1 MIMNQTK
8 KAVLL
13 MLLTAFLWSL
23 AGVFIKLVEMD
34 ALAIVC
40 TRSLVASVTMLIMIR
55 KQKFVWSWPMVG
67 CALSYMAFTYCII
80 LSTKLT
86 TSATAVMM
94 QYTAPIYVAFLS
106 WIILKERVRLA
117 DWVCLAVVVVGMC
130 LFFLDQLGGGN
141 VLGVVI
147 ALGNGISFALIS
159 IFLRFQK
166 SGHPEQS
173 IFLGG
178 FLAFL
183 VGIPFAVQSFQT
195 RLPSLRDIG
204 IIIVAGVV
212 VTVGYRLFTEASK
225 NLTALQTVML
235 PIIDP
240 ILNPVWVFLAVG
252 ERPSAISLCGGV
264 IVLSAITI
272 RSLLLIRAPQPAAN
286 EAAP

>member
-1 MIMNQTK
+1 MNQTK
-8 KAVLL
+8 KAMLM

-23 AGVFIKLVEMD
+23 AGVFIKLIEMD

-40 TRSLVASVTMLIMIR
+40 MRSFSASLTMLFFIR
-55 KQKFVWSWPMVG
+55 RQKLPWSWPMLG
-67 CALSYMAFTYCII
+67 GALSYMAFTYCII

-94 QYTAPIYVAFLS
+94 QYTAPIYVAFFS
-106 WIILKERVRLA
+106 WMILNERVRRS
-117 DWVCLAVVVVGMC
+117 DWVCLAVVLGGMC
-130 LFFLDQLGGGN
+130 LFFLDKMGGGSI
-141 VLGVVI
+141 LGNVI
-147 ALGNGISFALIS
+147 ALGNGISFALLS

-166 SGHPEQS
+166 GGHPEQS

-183 VGIPFAVQSFQT
+183 IGIPFTVRSFQSQ
-195 RLPSLRDIG
+195 LPSPRDIAVLVIAG
-204 IIIVAGVV
+204 IV

-225 NLTALQTVML
+225 SLTALQTVML

-252 ERPSAISLCGGV
+252 ERPGAVSLCGGG
-264 IVLSAITI
+264 IVLAAITI
-272 RSLLLIRAPQPAAN
+272 RSLLLICSPQP
-286 EAAP
+286 